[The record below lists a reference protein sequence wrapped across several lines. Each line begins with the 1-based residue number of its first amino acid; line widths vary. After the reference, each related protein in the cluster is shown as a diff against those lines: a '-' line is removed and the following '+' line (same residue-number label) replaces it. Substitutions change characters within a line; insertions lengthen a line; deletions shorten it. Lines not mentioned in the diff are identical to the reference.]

1 MARTKKPTK
10 HTIIY
15 RKSAKQSGKADP
27 RFTIEGD
34 GMATYKRGKEES
46 PVIEF
51 PTANGT
57 VRMVVPRNVYIPGG
71 EAVESVS
78 FDVSAPTVSIAKPD
92 APADQDDR
100 VSALEAQNAALMA
113 KLDALMSAMVSQ

>member
-1 MARTKKPTK
+1 MARSKKAATRK
-10 HTIIY
+10 IVY

-27 RFTIEGD
+27 RFTIEAD
-34 GMATYKRGKEES
+34 GMTTYKRGKEES
-46 PVIEF
+46 PTIEF

-78 FDVSAPTVSIAKPD
+78 FDVSAPTVSMASPATNGD
-92 APADQDDR
+92 ADER
-100 VSALEAQNAALMA
+100 VTALEAQNAALMA